1 MASNNSNYNKISV
14 KTDSMVK
21 MIEQL
26 AKLGVFKEK
35 RKPRAK
41 RATGDIRQTGDMGPG
56 SVTSLEGEPGRG
68 DPSLFALRQIQ
79 PGMSEQEILDIQER
93 NNAGIAALREE
104 VQQQRLADVREQE
117 RFIGGLATAAAGRF
131 GQLESGLADIRSGKF
146 GASSEPVR
154 QSSAI
159 LLPDIQEGGES
170 FTQSLNEGGPK
181 EAPIATQTELFAGGE
196 EEEGIPTSGRP
207 FQPVQGIFK
216 EPSKFA
222 TPAIKKRAERG
233 ISLGLGPPPQARN
246 TSEEKTAYYFRLA
259 TAEDFEPD
267 RSIRNAKGYL
277 DAINAYLDEDR
288 NFLSTENI

>member
-1 MASNNSNYNKISV
+1 
-14 KTDSMVK
+14 MVK

-41 RATGDIRQTGDMGPG
+41 KATGGIRQTGDMGPG

-68 DPSLFALRQIQ
+68 DPNLFALRQID
-79 PGMSEQEILDIQER
+79 PGMSEQEIEDIQER

-117 RFIGGLATAAAGRF
+117 RFIGGLASAAAGRF

-159 LLPDIQEGGES
+159 LLPDIQEET
-170 FTQSLNEGGPK
+170 FTQTLNEGGPQAK
-181 EAPIATQTELFAGGE
+181 PATQTEIFAETGE
-196 EEEGIPTSGRP
+196 EEEGIPTSGGQP
-207 FQPVQGIFK
+207 FQPIQAIRSPRASGVVKRRDAVASTFGLGLVPQVNK
-216 EPSKFA
+216 T
-222 TPAIKKRAERG
+222 TPAEMK
-233 ISLGLGPPPQARN
+233 
-246 TSEEKTAYYFRLA
+246 AYYLA
-259 TAEDFEPD
+259 LFDAVQEEPD
-267 RSIRNAKGYL
+267 ESITSKAGYFKAINDYL
-277 DAINAYLDEDR
+277 DSVVIPD
-288 NFLSTENI
+288 

>member
-41 RATGDIRQTGDMGPG
+41 KATGDIRQTGDMGPG

-68 DPSLFALRQIQ
+68 DPNLFALRQID
-79 PGMSEQEILDIQER
+79 PGMSEQEIQDIQER

-117 RFIGGLATAAAGRF
+117 RFIGGLASAAAGRF

-159 LLPDIQEGGES
+159 LLPDIQEQT
-170 FTQSLNEGGPK
+170 FTQTLNEGGPRA
-181 EAPIATQTELFAGGE
+181 EPAVQTEFFAGTGE
-196 EEEGIPTSGRP
+196 EEEGIPISGGGQP
-207 FQPVQGIFK
+207 FQPVQSFRSPRASGVV
-216 EPSKFA
+216 
-222 TPAIKKRAERG
+222 KRRDAVASTFG
-233 ISLGLGPPPQARN
+233 LGLVPKINQ
-246 TSEEKTAYYFRLA
+246 TSPAQMKAYYLA
-259 TAEDFEPD
+259 LFDAAQEDPD
-267 RSIRNAKGYL
+267 ESITNKAGYFKAINDYL
-277 DAINAYLDEDR
+277 DSVVLAD
-288 NFLSTENI
+288 

>member
-41 RATGDIRQTGDMGPG
+41 KATGGIRQTGDMGPG

-68 DPSLFALRQIQ
+68 DPSLFALRQIE
-79 PGMSEQEILDIQER
+79 PGMSEQEIQDIQER

-159 LLPDIQEGGES
+159 LLPDIQEQT
-170 FTQSLNEGGPK
+170 FTQTLNEGGPISK
-181 EAPIATQTELFAGGE
+181 PAVQTKLYAGGEE
-196 EEEGIPTSGRP
+196 EEEGIPTSGGVP
-207 FQPVQGIFK
+207 FSPMQPIRSSRASGVVKRRDAVARTFGLGLVPKINQT
-216 EPSKFA
+216 
-222 TPAIKKRAERG
+222 TPAEMK
-233 ISLGLGPPPQARN
+233 
-246 TSEEKTAYYFRLA
+246 AYYLA
-259 TAEDFEPD
+259 LFDAVQEDPEELSSKAAYFKAIND
-267 RSIRNAKGYL
+267 YL
-277 DAINAYLDEDR
+277 DSVVITD
-288 NFLSTENI
+288 

>member
-1 MASNNSNYNKISV
+1 MASNNSNYNKISI

-41 RATGDIRQTGDMGPG
+41 KATGGIRQTDEMGPG

-68 DPSLFALRQIQ
+68 DPSLFALRQIE
-79 PGMSEQEILDIQER
+79 PGMTQQEILDIQER

-159 LLPDIQEGGES
+159 LLPDIQEET
-170 FTQSLNEGGPK
+170 FTQTLNEGGPQAK
-181 EAPIATQTELFAGGE
+181 PAIQTEFFAGGEE
-196 EEEGIPTSGRP
+196 EEEGIPTSGGGQP
-207 FQPVQGIFK
+207 FSPVQPIRSSRASGVV
-216 EPSKFA
+216 
-222 TPAIKKRAERG
+222 KRRDAVASTFG
-233 ISLGLGPPPQARN
+233 LGLVPKINQ
-246 TSEEKTAYYFRLA
+246 TSPAEMKAYYLA
-259 TAEDFEPD
+259 LFDAVQEDPD
-267 RSIRNAKGYL
+267 ESITSKAGYFKAINDYL
-277 DAINAYLDEDR
+277 DSVVITD
-288 NFLSTENI
+288 